1 MDKDKAT
8 EILFQ
13 KITEWENKPKTDGY
27 EYEKSFIEV
36 MRGLNEELFQLSVS
50 KVPQDRNSKKVQTQL
65 GDISVKK
72 GHIMA
77 PLGNFRQSSYLQ
89 ETALFLGQSEIF
101 MDSSNL
107 LSRLIGIDLSDKQTV
122 RRSDRKFMSPLW
134 RGIRKGIY

>member
-1 MDKDKAT
+1 
-8 EILFQ
+8 
-13 KITEWENKPKTDGY
+13 
-27 EYEKSFIEV
+27 
-36 MRGLNEELFQLSVS
+36 
-50 KVPQDRNSKKVQTQL
+50 
-65 GDISVKK
+65 
-72 GHIMA
+72 MA